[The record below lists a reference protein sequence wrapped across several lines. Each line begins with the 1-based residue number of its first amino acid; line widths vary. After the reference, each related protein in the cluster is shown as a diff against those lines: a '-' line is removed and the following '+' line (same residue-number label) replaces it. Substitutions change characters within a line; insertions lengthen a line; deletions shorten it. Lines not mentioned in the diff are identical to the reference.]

1 MEAPH
6 TMNSL
11 SDLKGGI
18 AEALNSTNGRKSTR
32 NSSSKSLE
40 GAEGETEQGEEQG
53 EEEVEDW
60 GGMDVKSVP
69 SCCLKKI
76 ADSNGQLYKVPT
88 QGRIEGSEET
98 EVFPP
103 PHRWYPH
110 VCCRAFAG

>member
-1 MEAPH
+1 
-6 TMNSL
+6 MNSL

-18 AEALNSTNGRKSTR
+18 AEALNSTNGRKPAR

-40 GAEGETEQGEEQG
+40 GAEAGRETEPGEEQG
-53 EEEVEDW
+53 EEEGEDW

-88 QGRIEGSEET
+88 
-98 EVFPP
+98 
-103 PHRWYPH
+103 
-110 VCCRAFAG
+110 RAG